1 MKPNRFYLLS
11 VLLWLSSLAF
21 AQHDEGLYLRTGK
34 LVVKSNLRQ
43 SLLDSFN
50 TRAPRFLDR
59 AFSVF
64 QFDAIPT
71 QQIRNQLSAE
81 GIELLDYLP
90 EKAYTAS
97 IRGALRVD
105 ALQQAK
111 VKSLVQLEPV
121 QKMEPRLANGILP
134 PSSVKIAG
142 TVDVWISF
150 PK

>member
-1 MKPNRFYLLS
+1 MKPNHLFLLT

-50 TRAPRFLDR
+50 TRALRFLDKTF
-59 AFSVF
+59 AVF
-64 QFDAIPT
+64 QFDVIPT
-71 QQIRNQLSAE
+71 QQIRNQLSTQ

-97 IRGALRVD
+97 IRGTLRLD
-105 ALQQAK
+105 ELQQAR
-111 VKSLVQLEPV
+111 VKSL
-121 QKMEPRLANGILP
+121 
-134 PSSVKIAG
+134 
-142 TVDVWISF
+142 
-150 PK
+150 